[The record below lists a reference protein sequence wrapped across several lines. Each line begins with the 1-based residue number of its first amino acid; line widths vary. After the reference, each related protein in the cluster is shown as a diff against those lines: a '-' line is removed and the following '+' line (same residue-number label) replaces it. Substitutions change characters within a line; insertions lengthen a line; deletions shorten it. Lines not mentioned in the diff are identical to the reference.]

1 MLDGSK
7 PRRSWTRV
15 EKAAITAQVGVDGA
29 TLFDVAQSHGVSRC
43 LLKRWMAKYGDSN
56 TSENTKAPLFV
67 PVVVTDPEPSGPAVI
82 EVGLGNGRS
91 LRLSSDL
98 SDAQVRRFIALV
110 EAT

>member
-29 TLFDVAQSHGVSRC
+29 TLFDVAQSHDVSRC

-67 PVVVTDPEPSGPAVI
+67 PVVVTDPEPSG
-82 EVGLGNGRS
+82 L
-91 LRLSSDL
+91 
-98 SDAQVRRFIALV
+98 
-110 EAT
+110 

>member
-1 MLDGSK
+1 MLDESR

-29 TLFDVAQSHGVSRC
+29 TLFDVAQSHGVGRY
-43 LLKRWMAKYGDSN
+43 LLKRWMAQYCDSN

-67 PVVVTDPEPSGPAVI
+67 PVVVTDPEPSGPVVI

-91 LRLSSDL
+91 LRVSSDL
-98 SDAQVRRFIALV
+98 SDAQVRRFIGLV